1 MIVPELLGEDEALVS
16 RANALFQGATRATML
31 LGPVAGGVLI
41 AFLSAPVVLA
51 VDAATYAVS
60 AVILKLFVPRPRQLP
75 AGDEDTGVLRGIR
88 FLAREPLL
96 RVWTP
101 VFAFGDAA
109 WTAFFISVPVL
120 VVDRFDADPRI
131 AGWLIASFGVGAV
144 LGNAVAFRFL
154 LDRVRGLSLIA
165 VGVLAQALP
174 LWLLTIDL
182 PPAAYSAALVASGLG
197 NGLCN
202 PSIHSLMTLR
212 IPPALRPTVMTTMMM
227 LFALVQPLAVFGV
240 RPVLD
245 AFGPEPVLIGF
256 AVAQTVAMAVIAA
269 SALSARSAA
278 PAEVRP
284 RKPPDAARAGPAP
297 APLRAGRLVA
307 RLADDVPGAAV
318 VRARDDGLRRRG
330 WASSSPSSCCRWRS
344 SGSRA
349 APVVARLGA
358 RRTMLVGDAGRAARD
373 ARNPAAALRAGCSR
387 FPLLLVCVFAD
398 RCLHRAVLLGAA
410 ADPARSSSARTSG
423 PSRGERGHGG
433 RPARRR
439 RCSAR
444 RPRAC

>member
-1 MIVPELLGEDEALVS
+1 MSLWRTRGLRPLLAAEVISTTGGQMTWLALPWFVLVTSGSATRMSLVVAAELLGLAALGLPGGKLLGRFGAWRMMVFCDSVRAPLMLVVPLLHWAGGLSFAALLAIAAALGALSAPYFAAQKVIVPELLGEDEALVS
-16 RANALFQGATRATML
+16 RANALFQGATRMTML

-60 AVILKLFVPRPRQLP
+60 AVILKLFVPRPQQLP
-75 AGDEDTGVLRGIR
+75 AGDEDTGVRRGIR

-96 RVWTP
+96 RIWTP

-120 VVDRFDADPRI
+120 VVDRFGADPRV

-154 LDRVRGLSLIA
+154 LERVRGFSLIA
-165 VGVLAQALP
+165 IGVLGQALP
-174 LWLLTIDL
+174 LWLLTVDL
-182 PPAAYSAALVASGLG
+182 PAAAYSAVLVASGLG

-240 RPVLD
+240 GPVLD

-256 AVAQTVAMAVIAA
+256 AAAQTVAMTVVAG
-269 SALSARSAA
+269 SALAARSAA
-278 PAEVRP
+278 PA
-284 RKPPDAARAGPAP
+284 AARP
-297 APLRAGRLVA
+297 V
-307 RLADDVPGAAV
+307 GA
-318 VRARDDGLRRRG
+318 
-330 WASSSPSSCCRWRS
+330 S
-344 SGSRA
+344 
-349 APVVARLGA
+349 
-358 RRTMLVGDAGRAARD
+358 
-373 ARNPAAALRAGCSR
+373 
-387 FPLLLVCVFAD
+387 
-398 RCLHRAVLLGAA
+398 
-410 ADPARSSSARTSG
+410 
-423 PSRGERGHGG
+423 
-433 RPARRR
+433 
-439 RCSAR
+439 
-444 RPRAC
+444 

>member
-1 MIVPELLGEDEALVS
+1 MSLFRTPGLRPLLAAEVISTTGGQMTWLALPWFVLVTSGSATRMSLVVAAELLGLAALGLPGGKLLGRFGAWRTMVFCDSTRAPLMLVVPLLHWTGGLSFGALLAIAAALGALSAPYFAAQKVIVPELLGEDEALVS

-75 AGDEDTGVLRGIR
+75 AGDEDTGVRRGLR

-96 RVWTP
+96 RIWTP

-120 VVDRFDADPRI
+120 VVDRFGADPRI

-227 LFALVQPLAVFGV
+227 LFALVQPVAVFGV
-240 RPVLD
+240 GPVLD

-256 AVAQTVAMAVIAA
+256 AVAQTVAMAAIAA

-278 PAEVRP
+278 PADVRP
-284 RKPPDAARAGPAP
+284 AEAA
-297 APLRAGRLVA
+297 
-307 RLADDVPGAAV
+307 
-318 VRARDDGLRRRG
+318 
-330 WASSSPSSCCRWRS
+330 
-344 SGSRA
+344 
-349 APVVARLGA
+349 
-358 RRTMLVGDAGRAARD
+358 
-373 ARNPAAALRAGCSR
+373 
-387 FPLLLVCVFAD
+387 
-398 RCLHRAVLLGAA
+398 
-410 ADPARSSSARTSG
+410 
-423 PSRGERGHGG
+423 
-433 RPARRR
+433 
-439 RCSAR
+439 
-444 RPRAC
+444 

>member
-1 MIVPELLGEDEALVS
+1 MSLFRTRGLRPLLAAEVISTTGGQMTWLALPWFVLVTTGSATRMSLVVAAELLGLAALGLPGGKLLGRFGAWRTMVFCDSARAPLMLVVPLLHWAGGLSFAALLAIAAALGALSAPYFAAQKVIVPELLGEDEALVS

-31 LGPVAGGVLI
+31 LGPVAAGVLI

-60 AVILKLFVPRPRQLP
+60 AAILKLFVPRPQQLP
-75 AGDEDTGVLRGIR
+75 AGDEDTGVRRGIR

-96 RVWTP
+96 RIWTP

-120 VVDRFDADPRI
+120 VVDRFGADPRV

-154 LDRVRGLSLIA
+154 LERVRGFTLIA

-182 PPAAYSAALVASGLG
+182 PAAAYSAALVASGLG

-240 RPVLD
+240 GPVLD

-256 AVAQTVAMAVIAA
+256 AVAQTIAMSVVAV
-269 SALSARSAA
+269 SAL
-278 PAEVRP
+278 
-284 RKPPDAARAGPAP
+284 AARAAGSPAP
-297 APLRAGRLVA
+297 AP
-307 RLADDVPGAAV
+307 P
-318 VRARDDGLRRRG
+318 
-330 WASSSPSSCCRWRS
+330 
-344 SGSRA
+344 
-349 APVVARLGA
+349 LGA
-358 RRTMLVGDAGRAARD
+358 
-373 ARNPAAALRAGCSR
+373 S
-387 FPLLLVCVFAD
+387 
-398 RCLHRAVLLGAA
+398 
-410 ADPARSSSARTSG
+410 
-423 PSRGERGHGG
+423 
-433 RPARRR
+433 
-439 RCSAR
+439 
-444 RPRAC
+444 

>member
-1 MIVPELLGEDEALVS
+1 MSLFRTRGLRPLLAAEVISTTGGQMTWLALPWFVLVTSGSATRMSLVVAAELLGLAALGLPGGKLLGRFGAWRTMVFCDSTRAPLMLVVPLLHWTGGLSFGALLAIAAALGALSAPYFAAQKVIVPELLGEDEALVS

-60 AVILKLFVPRPRQLP
+60 AVILKLFVPRPPQLP
-75 AGDEDTGVLRGIR
+75 AGDEDTGVRRGIR

-96 RVWTP
+96 RIWTP

-120 VVDRFDADPRI
+120 VVDRFGADPRI

-240 RPVLD
+240 GPVLD

-256 AVAQTVAMAVIAA
+256 AVAQTVAMAAIAA

-278 PAEVRP
+278 PADVRP
-284 RKPPDAARAGPAP
+284 AEAA
-297 APLRAGRLVA
+297 
-307 RLADDVPGAAV
+307 
-318 VRARDDGLRRRG
+318 
-330 WASSSPSSCCRWRS
+330 
-344 SGSRA
+344 
-349 APVVARLGA
+349 
-358 RRTMLVGDAGRAARD
+358 
-373 ARNPAAALRAGCSR
+373 
-387 FPLLLVCVFAD
+387 
-398 RCLHRAVLLGAA
+398 
-410 ADPARSSSARTSG
+410 
-423 PSRGERGHGG
+423 
-433 RPARRR
+433 
-439 RCSAR
+439 
-444 RPRAC
+444 

>member
-1 MIVPELLGEDEALVS
+1 MTWLALPWFVLVTSGSATRMSLVVAAELLGLAALGLPGGKLLGRFGAWRTMVFCDSARAPLMLVVPLLHWAGGLSFAALLAIAAALGALSAPYFAAQKVIVPELLGEDEALVS

-31 LGPVAGGVLI
+31 LGPVAAGVLI

-60 AVILKLFVPRPRQLP
+60 AAILKLFVPRPQQLP
-75 AGDEDTGVLRGIR
+75 AGDEDTGVRRGIR

-96 RVWTP
+96 RIWTP

-120 VVDRFDADPRI
+120 VVDRFGADPRV

-154 LDRVRGLSLIA
+154 LERVRGFTLIA

-182 PPAAYSAALVASGLG
+182 PAAAYSAALVASGLG

-240 RPVLD
+240 GPVLD

-256 AVAQTVAMAVIAA
+256 AVAQTIAMSVVAV
-269 SALSARSAA
+269 SAL
-278 PAEVRP
+278 
-284 RKPPDAARAGPAP
+284 AARAAGSPAP
-297 APLRAGRLVA
+297 AP
-307 RLADDVPGAAV
+307 P
-318 VRARDDGLRRRG
+318 
-330 WASSSPSSCCRWRS
+330 
-344 SGSRA
+344 
-349 APVVARLGA
+349 LGA
-358 RRTMLVGDAGRAARD
+358 
-373 ARNPAAALRAGCSR
+373 S
-387 FPLLLVCVFAD
+387 
-398 RCLHRAVLLGAA
+398 
-410 ADPARSSSARTSG
+410 
-423 PSRGERGHGG
+423 
-433 RPARRR
+433 
-439 RCSAR
+439 
-444 RPRAC
+444 

>member
-1 MIVPELLGEDEALVS
+1 MSLWRTRGLRPLLAAEVISTTGGQMTWLALPWFVLVTSGSATRMSLVVAAELLGLAALGLPGGKLLGRFGAWRTMVFCDSTRAPLMLVVPLLHWTGGLSFAALLAIAAALGALSAPYFAAQKVIVPELLGEDEALVS

-41 AFLSAPVVLA
+41 AVLSAPVVLA

-75 AGDEDTGVLRGIR
+75 AGEEDTGVRRGIR

-96 RVWTP
+96 RIWTP

-120 VVDRFDADPRI
+120 VVDRFGADPRI

-154 LDRVRGLSLIA
+154 LERVRGLSLIA

-240 RPVLD
+240 GPVLD

-256 AVAQTVAMAVIAA
+256 AVAQTVAMAAIAA

-278 PAEVRP
+278 PANVHP
-284 RKPPDAARAGPAP
+284 AG
-297 APLRAGRLVA
+297 
-307 RLADDVPGAAV
+307 
-318 VRARDDGLRRRG
+318 
-330 WASSSPSSCCRWRS
+330 AS
-344 SGSRA
+344 
-349 APVVARLGA
+349 
-358 RRTMLVGDAGRAARD
+358 
-373 ARNPAAALRAGCSR
+373 
-387 FPLLLVCVFAD
+387 
-398 RCLHRAVLLGAA
+398 
-410 ADPARSSSARTSG
+410 
-423 PSRGERGHGG
+423 
-433 RPARRR
+433 
-439 RCSAR
+439 
-444 RPRAC
+444 

>member
-1 MIVPELLGEDEALVS
+1 MSLWRTKGLRPLLAAEVISTTGGQMTWLALPWFVLVTSGSATRMSLVVAAELLGLAALGLPGGKLLGRFGAWRTMVFCDSARAPLMLVVPLLHWAGGLSFAALLAIAAALGALSAPYFAAQKVIVPELLGEDEALVS

-60 AVILKLFVPRPRQLP
+60 ALLLKLFVPRPESLP
-75 AGDEDTGVLRGIR
+75 ADGEDTGVRQGIR

-96 RVWTP
+96 RIWTP

-120 VVDRFDADPRI
+120 VVDRFGADPRV

-165 VGVLAQALP
+165 VGVLTQALP
-174 LWLLTIDL
+174 LWLLALDL
-182 PPAAYSAALVASGLG
+182 PAAAYSAVLVASGLG

-212 IPPALRPTVMTTMMM
+212 IPPALRPTVMTSMMM

-240 RPVLD
+240 GPVLD
-245 AFGPEPVLIGF
+245 AFGPEPVLLGF
-256 AVAQTVAMAVIAA
+256 AIAQTIAMSVVAF
-269 SALSARSAA
+269 SALAARSA
-278 PAEVRP
+278 
-284 RKPPDAARAGPAP
+284 GSQAP
-297 APLRAGRLVA
+297 AP
-307 RLADDVPGAAV
+307 P
-318 VRARDDGLRRRG
+318 
-330 WASSSPSSCCRWRS
+330 
-344 SGSRA
+344 
-349 APVVARLGA
+349 
-358 RRTMLVGDAGRAARD
+358 
-373 ARNPAAALRAGCSR
+373 
-387 FPLLLVCVFAD
+387 
-398 RCLHRAVLLGAA
+398 LGAA
-410 ADPARSSSARTSG
+410 
-423 PSRGERGHGG
+423 
-433 RPARRR
+433 
-439 RCSAR
+439 
-444 RPRAC
+444 